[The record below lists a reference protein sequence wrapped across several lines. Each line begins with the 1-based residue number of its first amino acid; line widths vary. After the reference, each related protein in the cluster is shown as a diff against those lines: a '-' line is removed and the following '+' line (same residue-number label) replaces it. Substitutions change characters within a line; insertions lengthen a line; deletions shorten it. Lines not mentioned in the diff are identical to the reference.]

1 MGYQSEG
8 SIAEVITACNNS
20 DEKNAQF
27 AKAKDVLNE
36 KVTKDFWPSEVGC
49 DHQYEMK
56 ISIVRYGVKKSAL
69 KDAAEVESIDDKK
82 DAIQDLED
90 HQGNIYK
97 GVMVKP
103 ENPEEDRV
111 RYEMSKIFRTYKST
125 EYLPKAKEIH
135 DKQVLESRVAK
146 LFSCKPNLFPEN
158 ENQCQHV
165 HIHVITK
172 SDTGVPALIQSV

>member
-1 MGYQSEG
+1 MAICTGCFNTWATGYQSEG
-8 SIAEVITACNNS
+8 TIAEVISACNNS

-27 AKAKDVLNE
+27 AKAKDVLDE

-82 DAIQDLED
+82 DAIADLED
-90 HQGNIYK
+90 HQGNMYK
-97 GVMVKP
+97 GVMVRP
-103 ENPEEDRV
+103 ESPEEDQV
-111 RYEMSKIFRTYKST
+111 RYEMSNKFRTYKST

-135 DKQVLESRVAK
+135 DQQVLESRLA
-146 LFSCKPNLFPEN
+146 
-158 ENQCQHV
+158 
-165 HIHVITK
+165 
-172 SDTGVPALIQSV
+172 

>member
-1 MGYQSEG
+1 MAICTGCFNTWAQGYQSEG
-8 SIAEVITACNNS
+8 IIAEVITACNNS

-69 KDAAEVESIDDKK
+69 KDAAEVESIDEKK
-82 DAIQDLED
+82 DAIADLED
-90 HQGNIYK
+90 HQGNMYK
-97 GVMVKP
+97 GVMVRP
-103 ENPEEDRV
+103 ENPEEDQV
-111 RYEMSKIFRTYKST
+111 RYEMANKFRTYKST

-135 DKQVLESRVAK
+135 DQQVLESRLA
-146 LFSCKPNLFPEN
+146 
-158 ENQCQHV
+158 
-165 HIHVITK
+165 
-172 SDTGVPALIQSV
+172 